1 MELVSR
7 CCWQPRPPLSAR
19 LSPDMA
25 SSRDSV
31 QSDSFPQ
38 SPQPSASPEM
48 ETEWS
53 VNIIIITIIA
63 REVPPGLM
71 TFSIHVGNR
80 SIFEV
85 GGGGSIHNTQFY
97 NTKKI

>member
-48 ETEWS
+48 ETEWL
-53 VNIIIITIIA
+53 VRIFTIALYINHHFKRA
-63 REVPPGLM
+63 EAPPRGKGLK
-71 TFSIHVGNR
+71 SYNYNYDHIH
-80 SIFEV
+80 
-85 GGGGSIHNTQFY
+85 
-97 NTKKI
+97 

>member
-53 VNIIIITIIA
+53 VRIIVIALVTISRGQKHPSGGRGLKSSLLPYPYIGERNIK
-63 REVPPGLM
+63 E
-71 TFSIHVGNR
+71 
-80 SIFEV
+80 
-85 GGGGSIHNTQFY
+85 
-97 NTKKI
+97 